1 MARVLGDRYE
11 LGTRLAVG
19 GMAEVY
25 EAHDLRLGRRVAIKI
40 LRTDLADDSAR
51 ARFEREARLLAN
63 LDHPDA
69 VTLFDVG
76 EDGPRPYL
84 VMELVD
90 GRNLGEHLADVG
102 RLDGAAAVAVMDP
115 VLRSLA
121 AAHARGILHRD
132 VKPGNILLGDDGRV
146 RLADF
151 GIAKVVAD
159 ATSGL
164 TVPGLVIGTPRYL
177 APEQL
182 RGDVATVRS
191 DVFSAVVVLYEM
203 LAGEPP
209 FPDDVLRSPASQ
221 LHVDA
226 PSLSA
231 RRPDGDPRLAA
242 VAHRALA
249 LDPAHRF
256 AGAEEMRRALL
267 DAVRPA
273 PVVPPTT
280 AMPPT
285 NLMRPAATAAAAPTP
300 RRAPSSRRTAV
311 IAAVAVAAIVPAA
324 VVVLLTREHGDGGGA
339 ADASVVPT
347 TVAATT
353 TIAVTTAAPTTVS
366 RTTTTVAPTTT
377 TTVPPTTTT
386 VPATTTTVKATTT
399 TTARATTTTT
409 VFPTTV
415 DGLVRLLTPSPD
427 AVGDRGSD
435 LLPQLEAIAAINP
448 RKAGGRD
455 LRQAVDA
462 ALVDIARWRKD
473 GGLHEDFADRAT
485 AILQSLTA

>member
-1 MARVLGDRYE
+1 MGRVLGDRYE
-11 LGTRLAVG
+11 LGVRLAIG

-40 LRTDLADDSAR
+40 LRTDLGDDSAR

-90 GRNLGEHLADVG
+90 GRNLGEHLGDVG

-132 VKPGNILLGDDGRV
+132 VKPANILLGDDGRV

-182 RGDVATVRS
+182 RGDAATVRS
-191 DVFSAVVVLYEM
+191 DVFSAGVVLYEM
-203 LAGEPP
+203 LAGGPP
-209 FPDDVLRSPASQ
+209 FPDDVLRSPMSQ
-221 LHVDA
+221 LHVEA
-226 PSLSA
+226 PALA
-231 RRPDGDPRLAA
+231 GLRPDVHARLAA

-249 LDPAHRF
+249 LDPADRF
-256 AGAEEMRRALL
+256 ASADDMRRALI
-267 DAVRPA
+267 DAPQA
-273 PVVPPTT
+273 GPV
-280 AMPPT
+280 MPPT
-285 NLMRPAATAAAAPTP
+285 KLMQPAPTVP
-300 RRAPSSRRTAV
+300 VSASAPSSRRTGI
-311 IAAVAVAAIVPAA
+311 IAALVVVAVVPAV
-324 VVVLLTREHGDGGGA
+324 VVVLLTRLHGDGGSA

-347 TVAATT
+347 SVVATAPPATT
-353 TIAVTTAAPTTVS
+353 AP
-366 RTTTTVAPTTT
+366 P

-386 VPATTTTVKATTT
+386 AAPTTTSAVPATTTTMVATTTTTVRATT

-415 DGLVRLLTPSPD
+415 DGLVALLTPSPD

-435 LLPQLEAIAAINP
+435 LLPKLQAIAAINP